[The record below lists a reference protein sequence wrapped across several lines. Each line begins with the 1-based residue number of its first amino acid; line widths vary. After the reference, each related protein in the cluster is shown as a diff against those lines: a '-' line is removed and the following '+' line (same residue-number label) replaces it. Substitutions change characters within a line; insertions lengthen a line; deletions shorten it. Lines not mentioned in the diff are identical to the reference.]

1 VIRYVLRR
9 LALAVLTVWLA
20 SLGIFLAVQAL
31 PGDVATQILGRD
43 ANPRAIAAMRDQLGL
58 NKPLWQRYA
67 DWFGGALHGDF
78 GASLVNHQP
87 VADELALRLR
97 NTLLIGVVAIVLG
110 IVLALVCGVVA
121 GLTRDR
127 WPDLLISTLSLA
139 GMSMPEFVIATLLA
153 LAFAVAVPIFPAVV
167 TAGPD
172 ATVAD
177 LLPAL
182 WLPACALSV
191 VMAAYIIRMLR
202 TSVIDTMS
210 SEFVATARLRGLSP
224 ARVVLRHALP
234 SALLP
239 TVNVV
244 AMNIAWLLGGV
255 VVVESVFNYPGL
267 GLLTVDAVHNRDLPV
282 LQAIALLGATTYAL
296 VNLTAD
302 VVAMLLNPRLRR
314 RSVSR

>member
-1 VIRYVLRR
+1 MTRYVLRR

-20 SLGIFLAVQAL
+20 SLGIFLAVHAL

-43 ANPRAIAAMRDQLGL
+43 ATPQAVAAMRTELGL
-58 NKPLWQRYA
+58 NKPLWQRYG
-67 DWFGGALHGDF
+67 DWLGGALHGDF
-78 GASLVNHQP
+78 GTSLVTHQP
-87 VADELALRLR
+87 VADELALRVR
-97 NTLLIGVVAIVLG
+97 NTLLIAALAIVLG

-127 WPDLLISTLSLA
+127 WPDMLISTLSLA

-153 LAFAVAVPIFPAVV
+153 LAFAVAIPIFPAVV

-172 ATVAD
+172 ATVAE

-210 SEFVATARLRGLSP
+210 SEFVATARLRGLAP
-224 ARVVLRHALP
+224 ACVVLRHALP

-267 GLLTVDAVHNRDLPV
+267 GVLTVDAVHNRDLPV
-282 LQAIALLGATTYAL
+282 LQAIALLGAATYAL
-296 VNLTAD
+296 LNLAAD

-314 RSVSR
+314 RAVAR

>member
-1 VIRYVLRR
+1 MTRYVLRR

-20 SLGIFLAVQAL
+20 SLGIFLAVHAL

-43 ANPRAIAAMRDQLGL
+43 ATPQAVAAMRTELGL
-58 NKPLWQRYA
+58 NKPLWQRYG
-67 DWFGGALHGDF
+67 DWLGGALHGDF
-78 GASLVNHQP
+78 GTSLVTHQP
-87 VADELALRLR
+87 VADELALRVR
-97 NTLLIGVVAIVLG
+97 NTLLIAALAIVLG

-127 WPDLLISTLSLA
+127 WPDMLISTLSLA

-153 LAFAVAVPIFPAVV
+153 LAFAVAIPIFPAVV

-172 ATVAD
+172 ATVAE

-202 TSVIDTMS
+202 TSVIDTLA
-210 SEFVATARLRGLSP
+210 SEFVATARLRGLAP

-267 GLLTVDAVHNRDLPV
+267 GVLTVDAVHNRDLPV
-282 LQAIALLGATTYAL
+282 LQAIALLGAATYAL
-296 VNLTAD
+296 LNLAAD
-302 VVAMLLNPRLRR
+302 VIAMLLNPRLRR
-314 RSVSR
+314 RAVAR

>member
-1 VIRYVLRR
+1 MIRFVLRR

-43 ANPRAIAAMRDQLGL
+43 ATPQAVAAMRAQLGL
-58 NKPLWQRYA
+58 NTPLWQRYLH
-67 DWFGGALHGDF
+67 WFFGVLHGDF
-78 GASLVNHQP
+78 GMSLANHQP

-97 NTLLIGVVAIVLG
+97 NTLLIAGVAIVLG

-139 GMSMPEFVIATLLA
+139 GMSLPEFVIATLLA
-153 LAFAVAVPIFPAVV
+153 LAFAVAIPIFPAVV

-177 LLPAL
+177 LFPSL

-202 TSVIDTMS
+202 TSVIDTMA
-210 SEFVATARLRGLSP
+210 SEFVETARLRGLAP
-224 ARVVLRHALP
+224 TRVVLCHALP

-244 AMNIAWLLGGV
+244 AMNIAWLVGGV

-282 LQAIALLGATTYAL
+282 LQAIAILGATAYAV
-296 VNLTAD
+296 VNLAAD
-302 VVAMLLNPRLRR
+302 LVAMLINPRLRR
-314 RSVSR
+314 RPASR

>member
-43 ANPRAIAAMRDQLGL
+43 ANPQSIAAMRAQLGL

-67 DWFGGALHGDF
+67 DWLGGALHGDF
-78 GASLVNHQP
+78 GTSLVNHQP
-87 VADELALRLR
+87 VADEMALRLR

-153 LAFAVAVPIFPAVV
+153 LAFAVALPIFPAVV

-202 TSVIDTMS
+202 TSMIDTMA

-282 LQAIALLGATTYAL
+282 LQAIALVGATTYAL
-296 VNLTAD
+296 VNLAAD

-314 RSVSR
+314 RPVSR